1 MRTAKTLTIDG
12 RKIGAGAPPYIVA
25 ELSANHQGDIEHALS
40 LIVAAKRAGA
50 DAVKIQT
57 YTADTITID
66 HDGPGFKIESGL
78 WRGRTLYELYQEAST
93 PWEWHADLFAKA
105 RELDLTI
112 FSSPF
117 DPLAV
122 DFLEALGSPAYK
134 VASFEIVDIPL
145 LKKVASTG
153 KPVILSTGM
162 ASLAEIDEAVTT
174 LLEGGTGQIAL
185 LKCTSAY
192 PALAGSMN
200 LRTIPCLAQSFGV
213 VAGLSDHSLDVAVP
227 VSAVVLG
234 ASIVE
239 KHFTLSRKQPG
250 PDSAFSLEP
259 SEMRNTIE
267 AIRVAEQAMGGVR
280 FGTHESE
287 ESSMVFRRSLFV
299 VKEVAA
305 GERLTPENVRDIR
318 PGYGLHTRFLED
330 VMGRTAV
337 SDIPRGTPLS
347 WDHIGPHSTQAPE

>member
-117 DPLAV
+117 DP
-122 DFLEALGSPAYK
+122 
-134 VASFEIVDIPL
+134 
-145 LKKVASTG
+145 
-153 KPVILSTGM
+153 
-162 ASLAEIDEAVTT
+162 
-174 LLEGGTGQIAL
+174 
-185 LKCTSAY
+185 
-192 PALAGSMN
+192 
-200 LRTIPCLAQSFGV
+200 
-213 VAGLSDHSLDVAVP
+213 
-227 VSAVVLG
+227 
-234 ASIVE
+234 
-239 KHFTLSRKQPG
+239 
-250 PDSAFSLEP
+250 
-259 SEMRNTIE
+259 
-267 AIRVAEQAMGGVR
+267 
-280 FGTHESE
+280 
-287 ESSMVFRRSLFV
+287 
-299 VKEVAA
+299 
-305 GERLTPENVRDIR
+305 
-318 PGYGLHTRFLED
+318 
-330 VMGRTAV
+330 
-337 SDIPRGTPLS
+337 
-347 WDHIGPHSTQAPE
+347 